1 MACVERNK
9 EYYEI
14 AAERLEIQKRR
25 CTACRENVK
34 SAEKYKFQETMFPI
48 RTDIPE
54 ESGTLTF
61 RRSELMIT
69 ELSGKQMSARNVSDP
84 EK

>member
-34 SAEKYKFQETMFPI
+34 SVVRDRYPETWY
-48 RTDIPE
+48 
-54 ESGTLTF
+54 LT
-61 RRSELMIT
+61 
-69 ELSGKQMSARNVSDP
+69 Q
-84 EK
+84 

>member
-1 MACVERNK
+1 M
-9 EYYEI
+9 
-14 AAERLEIQKRR
+14 
-25 CTACRENVK
+25 K
-34 SAEKYKFQETMFPI
+34 SAEKDKFQETMFPI